1 MSTPIIAFV
10 KILKVGAVQDKT
22 FEGRAYQVQ
31 EAECVLLDEHGEL
44 ESVGVLR
51 LSKEFQ
57 KDPPAVGTYAAKFA
71 LAVSPKDRKI
81 GAQLVGL
88 TPVPP
93 TAFKRVAGAPVAA

>member
-1 MSTPIIAFV
+1 MAMNALIQ
-10 KILKVGAVQDKT
+10 ILKVGEVQDKT
-22 FEGRAYQVQ
+22 YEGRAYQVQ
-31 EAECVLLDEHGEL
+31 EAECLLLDDTGEI

-57 KDPPAVGTYAAKFA
+57 KDPPAKGTYTAKFA

-81 GAQLVGL
+81 GAQLIGL

-93 TAFKRVAGAPVAA
+93 GAVRRNADASKVAA

>member
-1 MSTPIIAFV
+1 MHLSKFSKSV
-10 KILKVGAVQDKT
+10 KFKT
-22 FEGRAYQVQ
+22 RLTRVALIKSKRPN
-31 EAECVLLDEHGEL
+31 ACSWTIPGEI

-57 KDPPAVGTYAAKFA
+57 KDPPAKGTYTAKFS

-81 GAQLVGL
+81 GAQLIGL

-93 TAFKRVAGAPVAA
+93 GAVRRNADAPKVAA